1 MSGKGFR
8 GWAVAATALALTG
21 VACPSFAEEAV
32 ASAEVP
38 TAAEAASSEGDAVV
52 STEWGDVTARQEDAA
67 TTAAGTWSPARD
79 VSSMYSLTRSLGIQ
93 DAWRQGITGDDVTVA
108 VIDTGI
114 APVRGLDTTADQVI
128 DGPDLSFD
136 AHLEGSRHLDEFGH
150 GTHMAG
156 ITAGRDA
163 EWSAADPQPG
173 QFAGVAP
180 EAQLLNMKVGAG
192 DGGVD
197 VSQVIAALDWVV
209 EHRDAGGMDVRVV
222 SLAYGTVSLQPWQ
235 VDPLAR
241 AVENAWRAGIVVVA
255 SAGNDGLETDHLLMP
270 ALSPHILA
278 VGAVDPRSTED
289 RADDVVADFT
299 NGGSA
304 DRRPDVVAPG
314 RSVVSLRVPG
324 SYADVTSPAGRVEGD
339 LSERFF
345 RGSGT
350 SQATAFV
357 AGQVALLLQ
366 ERPDLTPD
374 QVKALLMSTAQ
385 PLAGDEPAMGA
396 GVPDVL
402 AAVAATA
409 PTPADAAAS
418 DAPFSSGL
426 GSLDAARGDARVVD
440 PDTGTVLEGE
450 LDAQGQ
456 PWDPATWV
464 AATSAGSAWDGGSWN
479 GRTWTG
485 DELVDGAWEYAPW
498 TGSSWSGA
506 TWEDRH
512 AAESTWEARSW
523 RNDGWEAR
531 SWRED
536 TWEARSWRQ
545 DSWEARSWRQDNW
558 EARSWRNDSWEARSW
573 R

>member
-1 MSGKGFR
+1 MSSKRFR
-8 GWAVAATALALTG
+8 GWATTAAAITAVTATTVAGMSSPA
-21 VACPSFAEEAV
+21 SAEEADT
-32 ASAEVP
+32 STDVP
-38 TAAEAASSEGDAVV
+38 TPAEAASSEGDAIV
-52 STEWGDVTARQEDAA
+52 STEWGDVTARQEDAS
-67 TTAAGTWSPARD
+67 TNAAGTWSAARD
-79 VSSMYSLTRSLGIQ
+79 VSSMYSLTRSLGLQ
-93 DAWRQGITGDDVTVA
+93 DLWRQGTTGDGVTVA
-108 VIDTGI
+108 VIDTGV
-114 APVRGLDTTADQVI
+114 APVRGLDTSADQVI

-156 ITAGRDA
+156 ITAGRDP
-163 EWSAADPQPG
+163 EWSAADPQPAH
-173 QFAGVAP
+173 FAGVAP

-209 EHRDAGGMDVRVV
+209 QHRAAGGMDVRVI

-278 VGAVDPRSTED
+278 VGAVDPRSTDD

-299 NGGSA
+299 NGGDA

-324 SYADVTSPAGRVEGD
+324 GYADVTSPEGRVEGD
-339 LSERFF
+339 RSERFF

-374 QVKALLMSTAQ
+374 QVKTLLMGTAR
-385 PLAGDEPAMGA
+385 PLAGNEPAMGA
-396 GVPDVL
+396 GVPDVP
-402 AAVAATA
+402 AAVAAPA
-409 PTPADAAAS
+409 PADHDGPGVS
-418 DAPFSSGL
+418 LPFSSGL

-440 PDTGTVLEGE
+440 PDTGAVLEGE
-450 LDAQGQ
+450 QDAQGE
-456 PWDPATWV
+456 PWDPHAWV
-464 AATSAGSAWDGGSWN
+464 AATSTGAAWDGGSWN
-479 GRTWTG
+479 GRTWAG
-485 DELVDGAWEYAPW
+485 DQVVDGAWAYAPW
-498 TGSSWSGA
+498 TGLSWSG
-506 TWEDRH
+506 TSWQDRH
-512 AAESTWEARSW
+512 EAESAWEARSW
-523 RNDGWEAR
+523 RSDSWEAR

-536 TWEARSWRQ
+536 SWEARSWRQ
-545 DSWEARSWRQDNW
+545 DSWEARSWRQDSW
-558 EARSWRNDSWEARSW
+558 KARSWR
-573 R
+573 

>member
-1 MSGKGFR
+1 MSNKVFR
-8 GWAVAATALALTG
+8 AISSHRGAVVAVTALALTG
-21 VACPSFAEEAV
+21 VACPALAEEVDATT
-32 ASAEVP
+32 ATDVP
-38 TAAEAASSEGDAVV
+38 TVAEAASSEGDAIV
-52 STEWGDVTARQEDAA
+52 STEWGDVTARQEDAS
-67 TTAAGTWSPARD
+67 TNAAGTWSASRD
-79 VSSMYSLTRSLGIQ
+79 VSSMWSLTRSLGIQ
-93 DAWRQGITGDDVTVA
+93 DAWSQGITGDDVTVA

-114 APVRGLDTTADQVI
+114 APVRGLTTAPDQVV

-136 AHLEGSRHLDEFGH
+136 NHLEGSRYYDEFGH

-156 ITAGRDA
+156 IVAGRDA
-163 EWSAADPQPG
+163 DWSATSPAPG

-222 SLAYGTVSLQPWQ
+222 SLAYGTVSLQPSQ

-278 VGAVDPRSTED
+278 VGAVDPRSTDD

-299 NGGSA
+299 NGGN
-304 DRRPDVVAPG
+304 DERRPDVVAPG

-324 SYADVTSPAGRVEGD
+324 SYADVTSPEGRVEGD
-339 LSERFF
+339 LSERYF

-366 ERPDLTPD
+366 QRPDLTPD
-374 QVKALLMSTAQ
+374 QVKTLLMSTAR
-385 PLAGDEPAMGA
+385 PLAGNEPAMGA

-402 AAVAATA
+402 AAVAAPAPGDA
-409 PTPADAAAS
+409 PTT

-440 PDTGTVLEGE
+440 PDSGTVLEGE
-450 LDAQGQ
+450 QDAQGQ
-456 PWDPATWV
+456 PWDAAAWV
-464 AATSAGSAWDGGSWN
+464 AATASGGAWDGGTWN

-485 DELVDGAWEYAPW
+485 DELVAGAWEYAPW
-498 TGSSWSGA
+498 TGTSWSGA

-512 AAESTWEARSW
+512 TAESTWEARSW

-536 TWEARSWRQ
+536 SWEARSWREDSWEARSWRQ
-545 DSWEARSWRQDNW
+545 DSWEARSWR
-558 EARSWRNDSWEARSW
+558 
-573 R
+573 

>member
-1 MSGKGFR
+1 M
-8 GWAVAATALALTG
+8 
-21 VACPSFAEEAV
+21 
-32 ASAEVP
+32 
-38 TAAEAASSEGDAVV
+38 
-52 STEWGDVTARQEDAA
+52 
-67 TTAAGTWSPARD
+67 
-79 VSSMYSLTRSLGIQ
+79 
-93 DAWRQGITGDDVTVA
+93 
-108 VIDTGI
+108 
-114 APVRGLDTTADQVI
+114 I

-136 AHLEGSRHLDEFGH
+136 AHLDGSRHLDEFGH

-156 ITAGRDA
+156 IIAGRDA
-163 EWSAADPQPG
+163 EWSASDPLPG

-278 VGAVDPRSTED
+278 VGAVDPRSTDE

-299 NGGSA
+299 NGGNA

-324 SYADVTSPAGRVEGD
+324 SYADVTSPEGRVEGD

-366 ERPDLTPD
+366 ERPELTPD
-374 QVKALLMSTAQ
+374 QVKTLLMSTAQ

-402 AAVAATA
+402 AAVAAPA
-409 PTPADAAAS
+409 PAADAPPP
-418 DAPFSSGL
+418 DLPFSSGL

-440 PDTGTVLEGE
+440 PDTGSGPRGRASTPRASPGTRPPGWPPPPPGRRGT
-450 LDAQGQ
+450 A
-456 PWDPATWV
+456 
-464 AATSAGSAWDGGSWN
+464 GSWN

-485 DELVDGAWEYAPW
+485 DEFVDGSVGVRALDRQLVVRRDLGGPARGRVDLGGPQLAQRRVGGPQLARGLVGGPQLAP
-498 TGSSWSGA
+498 GLLGGPQLAPGQLGGPQLASWCVTTVPIQVGEADDSVGRQRLDDA
-506 TWEDRH
+506 GETEMARGDRSRPGRAGRRSRSPREPRLLSFGLRT
-512 AAESTWEARSW
+512 AAQSCGEETLQHVVVGVCTASTDVAGGRPPGQLFVAIARS
-523 RNDGWEAR
+523 RRA
-531 SWRED
+531 SPRECRD
-536 TWEARSWRQ
+536 
-545 DSWEARSWRQDNW
+545 
-558 EARSWRNDSWEARSW
+558 
-573 R
+573 